1 MPGDSLDSRPMTG
14 PLQQHAAAGGL
25 LSVEWYPRVLLL
37 AFGYCFTGGLGLSLA
52 IPPGY
57 ATSVW
62 PPSGIALAA
71 LLLWGPRVWPGIWL
85 GSFLVNVW
93 VSLAPAHA
101 SISLTGLLVAASIGV
116 GSTLQA
122 LLGAFLLQR
131 WLGVGKV
138 FESGPAVLAFAAIA
152 ALACVLAPT
161 WGVVTLGLAG
171 IVNHS
176 AYAES
181 WRTWWLGDL
190 MGVLAIAPALLTW
203 RQLFEFDRRRWHRA
217 EAIGLWLLLALL
229 TGFVFFGPTPLGR
242 GAYPLTF
249 LPLACLVWIAFRL
262 NAGSVALATFLVST
276 AAVLATTHGI
286 GPFAR
291 DTTNESLLL
300 LQTFTGLIIMTALTL
315 AAAATGHK
323 KSEAALRKL
332 SLEMER
338 LALTDE
344 LTGLSN
350 RRGFFLL
357 ADQGLRMARRTQDKC
372 LLLYADLDGLKQLND
387 TQGHAEGDALIV
399 AAARLLSR
407 VFRESDVIARLG
419 GDEFA
424 VLAFVDDSDTS
435 AAVGKRLQSAID
447 EFNRQAGRPFQL
459 SISFG
464 IEELPDTGDV
474 SLEALISQADRA
486 MYGRKRERR
495 QRS

>member
-1 MPGDSLDSRPMTG
+1 MPDDSLDSRPMTG
-14 PLQQHAAAGGL
+14 QPRQQDAAGRL
-25 LSVEWYPRVLLL
+25 LSVERFPTILLL

-93 VSLAPAHA
+93 VSLGPSHA
-101 SISLTGLLVAASIGV
+101 AISFTGLLVAASIGV

-131 WLGVGKV
+131 WLGIGKV
-138 FESGPAVLAFAAIA
+138 FESGPAVLSFAAIEA
-152 ALACVLAPT
+152 MACTLAPT
-161 WGVVTLGLAG
+161 WGVTTLSLAG
-171 IVNHS
+171 IVNHG
-176 AYAES
+176 AYADS

-190 MGVLAIAPALLTW
+190 IGVLAITPVLLTW
-203 RQLFEFDRRRWHRA
+203 RQLLELDRRRWHRF

-229 TGFVFFGPTPLGR
+229 TAFVFFGPTPLGR

-249 LPLACLVWIAFRL
+249 LPLACLVWFAFRL
-262 NAGSVALATFLVST
+262 NPGNVALATCLVS
-276 AAVLATTHGI
+276 AVAVLATTHGI

-291 DTTNESLLL
+291 DNTNESMLL
-300 LQTFTGLIIMTALTL
+300 LQSFTGLTIMTALTL

-344 LTGLSN
+344 LTGLRN

-357 ADQGLRMARRTQDKC
+357 ADQGLRLARRTRDKC
-372 LLLYADLDGLKQLND
+372 LLVYADLDGLKQLND
-387 TQGHAEGDALIV
+387 SQGHAAGDALIV
-399 AAARLLSR
+399 AAAALLGR

-424 VLAFVDDSDTS
+424 VLAFVDDSDTL
-435 AAVGKRLQSAID
+435 AAVGKRLQSAIE
-447 EFNRQAGRPFQL
+447 EFNRQAGRPFQM

-464 IEELPDTGDV
+464 IEELPDSGEV
-474 SLEALISQADRA
+474 SLDALISQADSA

-495 QRS
+495 QTR

>member
-1 MPGDSLDSRPMTG
+1 MRGAG
-14 PLQQHAAAGGL
+14 AAGQSQRIAGSSL
-25 LSVEWYPRVLLL
+25 LPVDHFSRVLLL
-37 AFGYCFTGGLGLSLA
+37 ALGYCVTGGIGLLLA

-57 ATSVW
+57 ATAVW

-93 VSLAPAHA
+93 VALAPTNAVIGFTSLA
-101 SISLTGLLVAASIGV
+101 VAASIGV

-138 FESGPAVLAFAAIA
+138 FESGPAVLSFAAIE
-152 ALACVLAPT
+152 ALSCTLAPT
-161 WGVVTLGLAG
+161 WGVTSLGLAG
-171 IVNHS
+171 IVNHG
-176 AYAES
+176 AYADS

-190 MGVLAIAPALLTW
+190 IGVLVLTPVLLTW
-203 RQLFEFDRRRWHRA
+203 RQLLEVDRRRWHRA
-217 EAIGLWLLLALL
+217 EAIGLLLLLALL
-229 TGFVFFGPTPLGR
+229 TGFVFFGPTPLAG

-262 NAGSVALATFLVST
+262 NPGNVALATCLVS
-276 AAVLATTHGI
+276 AVAVFATTQGI

-291 DTTNESLLL
+291 ASTNESLLL
-300 LQTFTGLIIMTALTL
+300 LQSFTGLTIMTALTL

-344 LTGLSN
+344 LTGLRN

-372 LLLYADLDGLKQLND
+372 LLVFADLDGLKQLND
-387 TQGHAEGDALIV
+387 TQGHAAGDALIV
-399 AAARLLSR
+399 AAARLLTR
-407 VFRESDVIARLG
+407 VFRDSDVIARLG
-419 GDEFA
+419 GDEYA
-424 VLAFVDDSDTS
+424 VLAFVDHSDTS
-435 AAVGKRLQSAID
+435 VAVSKRLQSGID

-464 IEELPDTGDV
+464 IEELPDTDDV
-474 SLEALISQADRA
+474 SLEALISQADHA

-495 QRS
+495 QPT